1 MEAGEYGK
9 VPGMGRQAGQF
20 GRLAPTVVREAFR
33 PRALPLALLL
43 LTIAGGAWAQD
54 GSPRVAWETFAT
66 NGVVLAFV
74 LLALRFLHKGLT
86 ELRAELRTVATT
98 LKSHGERLGRLEAAV
113 VAQAADLRDLR
124 AELGT
129 VKETLSAHGERLGR
143 IEAAQEA
150 FAAELSDLRAETAS
164 LRTELGARID
174 GVHTEL
180 GTVKETLSGHGER
193 LGRIEAAQEATVTE
207 LSDLR
212 TTMHGVRDTVHTS
225 AERLAW
231 IEGAID
237 RRLKPANSDAAA
249 ARSADPVPAA

>member
-1 MEAGEYGK
+1 METGEYGK
-9 VPGMGRQAGQF
+9 VPGTGKQTGQF
-20 GRLAPTVVREAFR
+20 RRLAPAVVRQAMR

-54 GSPRVAWETFAT
+54 AGSRVAWETFAS

-86 ELRAELRTVATT
+86 ELRAELGSVQET
-98 LKSHGERLGRLEAAV
+98 LSAHGERLGRLESGQEAF
-113 VAQAADLRDLR
+113 AADLSGLR
-124 AELGT
+124 TETGSLRTELGT
-129 VKETLSAHGERLGR
+129 ETGSLRTELGARIDDLHAKLGSVQETLSAHGERLGR

-150 FAAELSDLRAETAS
+150 QAAD
-164 LRTELGARID
+164 
-174 GVHTEL
+174 
-180 GTVKETLSGHGER
+180 
-193 LGRIEAAQEATVTE
+193 

-231 IEGAID
+231 VEGAID
-237 RRLKPANSDAAA
+237 RRLKPAANSAA
-249 ARSADPVPAA
+249 ARSADPVPAG

>member
-1 MEAGEYGK
+1 METGEYGK
-9 VPGMGRQAGQF
+9 VPGTGKQTGQF
-20 GRLAPTVVREAFR
+20 RRLAPAVVRQAMR

-54 GSPRVAWETFAT
+54 AGSRVAWETFAS

-86 ELRAELRTVATT
+86 ELRAELGSVQET
-98 LKSHGERLGRLEAAV
+98 LSAHGERLGRLESGQEAF
-113 VAQAADLRDLR
+113 AADLSGLRTETGSLR
-124 AELGT
+124 AELGS
-129 VKETLSAHGERLGR
+129 VQETLSAHGERLGR

-150 FAAELSDLRAETAS
+150 FAAD
-164 LRTELGARID
+164 
-174 GVHTEL
+174 
-180 GTVKETLSGHGER
+180 
-193 LGRIEAAQEATVTE
+193 

-231 IEGAID
+231 VEGAID
-237 RRLKPANSDAAA
+237 RRLKPAANSAA
-249 ARSADPVPAA
+249 ARSADPVPAG

>member
-1 MEAGEYGK
+1 METGEYGK
-9 VPGMGRQAGQF
+9 VPGTGKQTGQF
-20 GRLAPTVVREAFR
+20 RRLAPAVVRQAMR

-54 GSPRVAWETFAT
+54 AGSRVAWETFAS

-86 ELRAELRTVATT
+86 ELRAELGSV
-98 LKSHGERLGRLEAAV
+98 
-113 VAQAADLRDLR
+113 Q
-124 AELGT
+124 
-129 VKETLSAHGERLGR
+129 ETLSAHGERLGR

-150 FAAELSDLRAETAS
+150 FAADLSGLRTETGS

-174 GVHTEL
+174 DLHAKL
-180 GTVKETLSGHGER
+180 GSVQETLSAHGER
-193 LGRIEAAQEATVTE
+193 LGRIEAAQEAQAAD

-231 IEGAID
+231 VEGAID
-237 RRLKPANSDAAA
+237 RRLKPAANSAA
-249 ARSADPVPAA
+249 ARSADPVPAG